1 MIVLQALFNDLPI
14 MMIAYD
20 NAPIAPRPVRWDMGR
35 VLTIASVLGT
45 FGVFSSFGVFWI
57 AWDYLRLAPALDQSV
72 VFLKLLVAGHMT
84 IYLTRNRGP
93 IWERPL
99 PSWKLIVPC
108 EGTQIEVRWPW
119 SMGGSWHHMQC
130 LFQLPAVLL
139 AVGCDLSVMTE
150 IADAPAS
157 PDLNLLGAASLFRYA
172 QSPHCTP
179 GQESTDTRRLS

>member
-1 MIVLQALFNDLPI
+1 MIVLLALFNDLPI

-20 NAPIAPRPVRWDMGR
+20 NAPIAPRPVRWDMGQ

-57 AWDYLRLAPALDQSV
+57 AWDYLRLAPALVQSV

-108 EGTQIEVRWPW
+108 EGTQI
-119 SMGGSWHHMQC
+119 GGT
-130 LFQLPAVLL
+130 L
-139 AVGCDLSVMTE
+139 AVVYGWFV
-150 IADAPAS
+150 APYAVPFPAS
-157 PDLNLLGAASLFRYA
+157 SGSSGGRVRSLACDGNSGCARESSSKPVGSCLLIPIRSIPSLNA
-172 QSPHCTP
+172 QS
-179 GQESTDTRRLS
+179 GEY